1 MENIEQTIL
10 REITALPKTRYADV
24 LAFIRYLKL
33 SIPEEEIEFEKSF
46 ERALRSIR
54 ARGKKLKI
62 SQEEIEAEIQ
72 AVRKEHAQK

>member
-10 REITALPKTRYADV
+10 REIAALPKTRYADV

-62 SQEEIEAEIQ
+62 SEEEIEAEIQ